1 VCVPAC
7 PEGALGLARRP
18 EAEVEAPPLG
28 EMEWFQQRAAARGI
42 DLTQV
47 L

>member
-1 VCVPAC
+1 V
-7 PEGALGLARRP
+7 RRP
-18 EAEVEAPPLG
+18 EREVELVPSSKSDW
-28 EMEWFQQRAAARGI
+28 MQQRAAARGI